1 MALDKSLWSNLDM
14 TQNRSHSESWV
25 IIGSVAAMLA
35 VLLVLFPPGPNL
47 WGLTGYPTV
56 ADTSSPSTSTTSEVQ
71 HTPSAEAPALEP
83 SITETPAAPPVMQSI
98 VVDTVVATPA
108 VPCCRVGPGL
118 FQLQESSRSA
128 TGYSTVVGYIWSSR
142 MSDGTENTGEDC
154 AMLVTVTGS
163 ENPPAL
169 RRQDCTVIRSNGFSN
184 YGNIAELTTA
194 GTYTITVIDEVSG
207 VTGTGTFE
215 VLP

>member
-1 MALDKSLWSNLDM
+1 MTPERRQRTDLW
-14 TQNRSHSESWV
+14 V
-25 IIGSVAAMLA
+25 VIGSLAAVLA
-35 VLLVLFPPGPNL
+35 VLLVLFPPGSNL
-47 WGLTGYPTV
+47 WGITGSPAV
-56 ADTSSPSTSTTSEVQ
+56 PDTTLPS
-71 HTPSAEAPALEP
+71 
-83 SITETPAAPPVMQSI
+83 TPAAPEVQPTPSIEATAPEPSVAEIPVAAPAPVMQSI

-128 TGYSTVVGYIWSSR
+128 TGYTTAVGYKWSSR
-142 MSDGTENTGEDC
+142 MSDGTEKTGKDC
-154 AMLVTVTGS
+154 AMLVTVTGP

-169 RRQDCTVIRSNGFSN
+169 RRQDCTVRGSNGFSN

-207 VTGTGTFE
+207 VTGVGTFE
-215 VLP
+215 VVP